1 MDNIKIGIIGGSGIY
16 DIEGVE
22 NVETVEVE
30 TPFGLP
36 SDKIIVG
43 TLEGVNFAF
52 LPRHGRGHK
61 ISPTELNFRANIY
74 AFKKLG
80 VEKVLSISAVG
91 SLKEELRPRDF
102 VIPDQLFDRTKN
114 RLSTFFGD
122 GIVAHVGFAEPFC
135 PEFSKIAYEIAEK
148 IGITVHKGGTYIC
161 MEGPQFSTKAESN
174 VYRQLGFSIIGMTA
188 LPEAKLAR
196 EAEMCYVTIA
206 LVTDYDCWKDDEE
219 VSVEKILA
227 NLSANSENA
236 KKFIKTILPKL
247 SGSSG
252 CACSSAL
259 AMSIVTPV
267 DVVPKETL
275 KKVELLVKKYINI

>member
-1 MDNIKIGIIGGSGIY
+1 MEDIKIGIIGGSGIY

-22 NVETVEVE
+22 NVETVEVD
-30 TPFGLP
+30 TPYGSP

-43 TLEGVNFAF
+43 VLEGVKFAF

-74 AFKKLG
+74 ALKKLG

-91 SLKEELRPRDF
+91 SLKEELKPRDF
-102 VIPDQLFDRTKN
+102 IIPDQLFDRTKN
-114 RLSTFFGD
+114 RASTFFGD
-122 GIVAHVGFAEPFC
+122 GLVAHIGFAEPFC
-135 PEFSKIAYEIAEK
+135 ARLSQVAYDTARQ
-148 IGITVHKGGTYIC
+148 IGLSVHKGGTYIC

-174 VYRQLGFSIIGMTA
+174 VYRQLGFSVIGMTA

-196 EAEMCYVTIA
+196 EAEMCYITVA
-206 LVTDYDCWKDDEE
+206 LVTDYDCWKEDEE
-219 VSVEKILA
+219 VSVEKILE

-247 SGSSG
+247 KDPDT
-252 CACSSAL
+252 CVCSSAL
-259 AMSIVTPV
+259 ATALITPA
-267 DVVPKETL
+267 DAVPKKTL
-275 KKVELLVKKYINI
+275 EKVQLLVKKYIKN